1 MDRLF
6 FSKVWIRFSGSEFV
20 LLISLALKFAIDGD
34 YILDGDQ
41 MVIISISLTIHKNSL
56 DAGKISPLGTSPA
69 ETSCRNHWSALKT
82 ESCNARTY
90 IPENLTGILW
100 KTDKKPL
107 WAWTWVSSHHEGAK
121 LAPNWKLDL
130 FEHIDRFEISFT
142 FFGLILSCPPLLKE
156 GTTVSFQHSAVVI
169 DVPAIM
175 LSQMLSCE

>member
-69 ETSCRNHWSALKT
+69 ETSCRNH
-82 ESCNARTY
+82 
-90 IPENLTGILW
+90 
-100 KTDKKPL
+100 
-107 WAWTWVSSHHEGAK
+107 
-121 LAPNWKLDL
+121 
-130 FEHIDRFEISFT
+130 
-142 FFGLILSCPPLLKE
+142 
-156 GTTVSFQHSAVVI
+156 
-169 DVPAIM
+169 
-175 LSQMLSCE
+175 